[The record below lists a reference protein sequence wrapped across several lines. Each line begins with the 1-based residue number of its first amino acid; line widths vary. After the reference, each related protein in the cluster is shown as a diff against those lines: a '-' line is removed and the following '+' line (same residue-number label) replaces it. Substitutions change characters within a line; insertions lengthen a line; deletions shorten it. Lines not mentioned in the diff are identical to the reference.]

1 MGVKGLSLVSNRSFK
16 LHGATKASSFVSNIM
31 VWHVCFHC
39 RRNSICRQL
48 LLVASSSSKWFIHTG
63 QCHWLASND
72 ANLAGMIHSRRT
84 STNTA
89 TMPAK
94 SIRQISVNRRR
105 RPIIEQKSTPY
116 RPIDAMTQVVWPRP
130 TGWCVWSHRCRVS
143 NHRCKKP
150 SRKIKNVKK
159 RKKTFRK

>member
-84 STNTA
+84 SINTA
-89 TMPAK
+89 TMTAK
-94 SIRQISVNRRR
+94 SIGQISVNRRR
-105 RPIIEQKSTPY
+105 TIEQKSTPY
-116 RPIDAMTQVVWPRP
+116 RPIAAMTQVHGYLPICR
-130 TGWCVWSHRCRVS
+130 CVWSHRCPTRVDRLS
-143 NHRCKKP
+143 DWIH
-150 SRKIKNVKK
+150 V
-159 RKKTFRK
+159 